1 MNYGS
6 ERFKMVFTGILS
18 GLIIIMSFIPFLGFI
33 PLGFMNATIIQVP
46 VVIGAIML
54 GPKRGAFLG
63 LMFGLT
69 SLWKNTTAPNITSF
83 VFSPFVPVPG
93 VEDTM
98 PMLVGRL
105 LKCLFICIF
114 SRVMIGVVAYYLH
127 EFLRKKTKIP
137 VHINNMACGAA
148 GAITNT
154 VFVMGGIYFLYGE
167 AYAGA
172 KNLSVG
178 LLSKVIA
185 GVIFTQGVP
194 EAIVSAILVGVIL
207 GVLSRVSQQME

>member
-1 MNYGS
+1 MNHSS
-6 ERFKMVFTGILS
+6 ERFNMVFTGILS
-18 GLIIIMSFIPFLGFI
+18 GLIIIMSFVPFLGFI

-63 LMFGLT
+63 LIFGLV

-93 VEDTM
+93 VAETV
-98 PMLVGRL
+98 PGFVGRI
-105 LKCLFICIF
+105 LKCLFICVF
-114 SRVMIGVVAYYLH
+114 ARVMIGVVAYYLH
-127 EFLRKKTKIP
+127 AFLKNRTKIS
-137 VHINNMACGAA
+137 VHLNNMICGAA

-154 VFVMGGIYFLYGE
+154 VLVMGGIYFLYGE

-172 KNLSVG
+172 KSLSIG

-185 GVIFTQGVP
+185 GVVLTQGVP
-194 EAIVSAILVGVIL
+194 EAIISAVLCGVIL
-207 GVLSRVSQQME
+207 GVLSKISRQAE